1 MLLERAPLAPAEA
14 IRRLTPLQAQFAP
27 APYIA
32 LAARLDGFR
41 RDALE
46 AAFAEGDVVKTTIM
60 RATLHAVAAD
70 EYAAYA
76 QLARQARLRNL
87 HKVHGHLDLERVE
100 AELRVWLRE
109 PRSNAELRERLWELD
124 GMTRDAWTPILFVR
138 TLLPLV
144 QLPPAGA

>member
-1 MLLERAPLAPAEA
+1 MLLERVPLAPAEA

-87 HKVHGHLDLERVE
+87 HKVHGHLDLDAAV
-100 AELRVWLRE
+100 
-109 PRSNAELRERLWELD
+109 PRSA
-124 GMTRDAWTPILFVR
+124 GRDNRPPAPADHRHNLSR
-138 TLLPLV
+138 
-144 QLPPAGA
+144 QLPVFAL